1 VLKEGDVV
9 VCPFPGAQG
18 IKQRTALVIS
28 TDLFHAGGADVIV
41 AEITTQLWK
50 ASQPTSCLLQDWLA
64 AGLRHPSAFRSYMGT
79 VLKVNAQFLGHL
91 SDRDWQEVK
100 ARLRLALAVT

>member
-18 IKQRTALVIS
+18 IKRRTALVIS
-28 TDLFHAGGADVIV
+28 TDLFHASGADVIV

-50 ASQPTSCLLQDWLA
+50 ASQPTSCLLQDWST
-64 AGLRHPSAFRSYMGT
+64 AGLRRPSAFRSYMGT
-79 VLKVNAQFLGHL
+79 VIRVDAQGIGHL
-91 SDRDWQEVK
+91 TDRDW
-100 ARLRLALAVT
+100 

>member
-9 VCPFPGAQG
+9 VCPFLGAQG
-18 IKQRTALVIS
+18 IKRRTAVVIS
-28 TDLFHAGGADVIV
+28 TSLFHAAGADVIV

-50 ASQPTSCLLQDWLA
+50 GSQPTSCLLQDWLA

-79 VLKVNAQFLGHL
+79 VLKTHAQIIGHL